1 MTAVRQIRVIGV
13 GVGGPGQLTL
23 DAVAA
28 LKELD
33 VVLVADKGAGP
44 AQLLDARRVLL
55 ETHRPAPGGGT
66 AVRLV
71 QVPDPHRGPDP
82 RETASYLEGVRTWHE
97 ARVDAYAAILD
108 SLERHLVVGFLVW
121 GDPALY
127 DSTLRIV
134 RALGERLP
142 VQVRTVPG
150 VTALSALAAAHDEV
164 LHGIGEPVHVTT
176 GRRLRREWHPGLG
189 TVVVMLDGDLRC
201 RDLLTARPE
210 TADLEL
216 LWGAYLGLPQQRLAR
231 GRLGDVV
238 DDVAALRAR
247 LREEH
252 GWVMDVYALRPAP
265 TAKTPTA
272 APAEVVPPEVARQS
286 GGDLP

>member
-13 GVGGPGQLTL
+13 GVGGAGQLTL

-33 VVLVADKGAGP
+33 VVLVADKGEGL
-44 AQLLDARRVLL
+44 AQLVDARRALL

-66 AVRLV
+66 AVRVV
-71 QVPDPHRGPDP
+71 QVPDPRRGPDP
-82 RETASYLEGVRTWHE
+82 QETASYLEGVRSWHE
-97 ARVDAYAAILD
+97 ARVDAYAATVD
-108 SLERHLVVGFLVW
+108 SLEPHLVVGFLVW

-127 DSTLRIV
+127 DSILRVV
-134 RALGERLP
+134 RALGERTP
-142 VQVRTVPG
+142 VAVRTVPG

-164 LHGIGEPVHVTT
+164 LHAIGEPVHVTT
-176 GRRLRREWHPGLG
+176 GRRLVREWRPGLG
-189 TVVVMLDGDLRC
+189 TVVVMLDGQLRC
-201 RDLLTARPE
+201 RDLLAARPE

-216 LWGAYLGLPQQRLAR
+216 LWGACLGLPQQRLAR
-231 GRLGDVV
+231 GRLGDVL
-238 DDVAALRAR
+238 DDVAAARAR

-265 TAKTPTA
+265 ARSAAPPA
-272 APAEVVPPEVARQS
+272 APASATGEVGP
-286 GGDLP
+286 